1 MASWITSSKVN
12 FKPDSSHTA
21 TGWIVVYQDSIT
33 TSNASVTITGHIN
46 LYSTK
51 DPASWYGT
59 FSSSSTNITSS
70 KGTVTKSLPNKSF
83 TTNRSTKQHNEQIG
97 TFTITIPRGTAAQ
110 TATISVSS
118 SITITSSDF
127 SGKSASG
134 TVTGSATVSVPALQS
149 YAVTYNNNNGTGT
162 TQAQTK
168 YYGVALSLSY
178 TVPSLSNYSFIGWA
192 TSAEN
197 ANSGSYNSTYVKG
210 YSYTTNAALTLYG
223 TYELSYSKP
232 TINNLTVERCLSDG
246 TLDDEGGY
254 ALVSFDWSV
263 FRTNDP
269 RYYGGNT
276 YPYTNNTVDSCAITV
291 GSAVVN
297 PTLSGTSGTESIV
310 VGTGAFDVD
319 AQYNVSVSIT
329 DSQTVKDNNTTTITS
344 TLATTSF
351 PLDFNA
357 DATAAGMFR
366 PAPNSG
372 SGLYLGKDLHVNGD
386 SSASSFTSEITEDNG
401 EYTGGIN
408 DEALLTTATINKWKT
423 ILGIS

>member
-1 MASWITSSKVN
+1 MALITGSKVTVTPSSGYTASGWLGV
-12 FKPDSSHTA
+12 FEDSR
-21 TGWIVVYQDSIT
+21 T
-33 TSNASVTITGHIN
+33 TSDANVTISGHIN
-46 LYSTK
+46 LYLTKSVASGSATASNSNST
-51 DPASWYGT
+51 
-59 FSSSSTNITSS
+59 ITTS
-70 KGTVTKSLPNKSF
+70 KGTVTKSLSNKSV
-83 TTNRSTKQHNEQIG
+83 TSGSSQKQVYVQIG
-97 TFTITIPRGTAAQ
+97 TFTITIPRGTTAQ
-110 TATISVSS
+110 TVTISVSS
-118 SITITSSDF
+118 SITVNYTSYSKSATGTSS
-127 SGKSASG
+127 
-134 TVTGSATVSVPALQS
+134 GSTTVSAPVLQS

-168 YYGVALSLSY
+168 YYGIALSLSY
-178 TVPSLSNYSFIGWA
+178 TVPSLSGYSFVGWA
-192 TSAEN
+192 TSAAN
-197 ANSGSYNSTYVKG
+197 ASSGSYNSTYVKG

-319 AQYNVSVSIT
+319 TQYNASVSIT
-329 DSQTVKDNNTTTITS
+329 DSQTIKEDNTTTLTS
-344 TLATTSF
+344 TLATAAF

-366 PAPNSG
+366 PAPDSG

-386 SSASSFTSEITEDNG
+386 LSASSLTSEITEDNG